1 MKKLL
6 LIGFALILS
15 FLSINT
21 KAQSIQSVTITSP
34 ILCYGDLA
42 SINIQINQTSPPSFY
57 NVIVGYYPIP
67 GLFVSVA
74 STNNTTVTN
83 VNVPG
88 LAAQNYTIRL
98 VDSLSYYPTNAFGDP
113 ANPNSILD
121 LATINIT
128 QPLQLSNSA
137 SVSSSILCFGD
148 CDASATVN
156 VMGGTPPYSIAFA
169 SGASNTISLF
179 DSTYI
184 DLCAGTYSVSVT
196 DANSCSVTSS
206 SPTSIIINEPPQLIP
221 NGSITSDYNGED
233 ISCFGIADGEIT
245 ANVSGGT
252 PPYTYSLDGVTYG
265 STLVFSSLS
274 AGTYTIYYKDDND
287 CDTSE
292 IITLNN
298 PPDLSGAVSISSQV
312 SCFGVCDGELT
323 FQVNNILTGT
333 APYTYSIGGGPFQ
346 NSPIFTGLCG
356 NTTYSI
362 TVMDANGCTFN
373 ANRFLPEP
381 TQISFTYSTSDYNG
395 FNISCF
401 GLSDGEIIFNAPTG
415 GQAPYTYSVDGSNF
429 SSAMNF
435 TGLSAGTYNVTV
447 EDANGCTTSVSVVLT
462 EPSQFL
468 INFTIDNSISCP
480 GICDGE
486 ITVLPTNGVAP
497 ILYSM
502 TGYPTQTSTSWTGMC
517 GDITFG
523 TYTLNAT
530 DDNGCTSSTN
540 ITLTEPLPFDY
551 TVDSVTET
559 CNQNNGEASI
569 SVTQGGT
576 PLYAYLWDDPAAQ
589 ITATATNL
597 NTGMY
602 VVRVTDANGCQF
614 TEDVFVSETDI
625 TLTFD
630 SIPPC
635 NGGADGEATVNPV
648 GTPPY
653 TILWQTGAST
663 NTITGLTPGY
673 YTVTVSDATGCSVTD
688 SVEVPPTAVVSLSL
702 DATNS
707 TLSVLCNGF
716 QSDTITV
723 IASGGTGV
731 GTYQYFIPGAF
742 PIPQYNNIFSG
753 LYAGTYDVYVSDA
766 NGCTDN
772 ISVTIT
778 EPDVIYYTATTSDVS
793 CNAGTNGSAWVDS
806 VSGGTPPYFYTWNT
820 SQNTSIISNLTA
832 GTYTVS
838 VTDVNNCSSNPQQVS
853 VLVDEPTQLISTTNI
868 INHSSCSGSQTAAN
882 GEAEVI
888 ASGGTAG
895 YSYSW
900 SNGANGTNISLLFP
914 GIYIVDIIDANGC
927 IISDTAIINS
937 GTNPILDVTVQD
949 VSCYGA
955 NDGIMITSATSGTP
969 SYQFS
974 SDGGNTFVPFG
985 TPFGP
990 SGEASYFITVVDA
1003 EGCTDSDSIFVN
1015 EPDELVI
1022 SSLSVQNVLCYDSAN
1037 GQITANVFGGTGSY
1051 EYMWNNGQVTNPSIG
1066 LMPSTYNVTV
1076 TDSMG
1081 CFVTSNNQIITQ
1093 PDSLSIS
1100 NIVVTN
1106 VSCNGGNN
1114 GSAIATVTGGTQ
1126 SYTYSW
1132 SGGSDVNLI
1141 AGAYTSTITDANGCI
1156 TSEDFNVTEPSVISI
1171 QFIRDSVLCLGGSD
1185 GMAIAIVA
1193 GGTPSYSL
1201 LWDNG
1206 STSNTVSTFEAG
1218 YHTLIV
1224 TDSNGCIFTDS
1235 VEILEPSQSIEID
1248 SLIISQITCHD
1259 ADNASITVL
1268 ATGGFL
1274 PYLYS
1279 NTNGVFT
1286 QNSIGFSN
1294 LSPNQYIMYVRD
1306 IRGCIDRDTVTLT
1319 QPDSLYIDTT
1329 IFTHI
1334 TCNGANDGQ
1343 INAINAI
1350 GGTPPYLYSVNGGA
1364 YHTNM
1369 AYFHSYGPGTYT
1381 VQVVDENNCS
1391 AQDIII
1397 IEEPDELDV
1406 TITTS
1411 NWNGY
1416 EVKCNGDM
1424 SGTATVSING
1434 GNGPYLKEV
1443 TNSANSVV
1451 FSGYTNLIQNLSAD
1465 LYTFTITDANGCIYT
1480 ETLLYQEP
1488 TAITHNFVIDHI
1500 TCTGWANGSITNI
1513 VSGGVGS
1520 ATTYSYLWSTG
1531 DTTYSLSNVGVG
1543 SYTMWATDENNC
1555 TTSDIAVVN
1564 GNSVLSTSV
1573 GATQDP
1579 TCWNYCDGEITI
1591 NATGGVPNI
1600 NGAGASLYNYQ
1611 WDDQLLQITQTA
1623 IGLCVDE
1630 VLNSQTFTC
1639 VITDALGC
1647 TESQSVTL
1655 NQPDKLELSIWQTA
1669 EIECFGGNEA
1679 SLSVSTTG
1687 GNSGPMTYTW
1697 NTGQSNLSTS
1707 INNLIAGTYVVVAE
1721 DSKGCMDTTNFV
1733 VEQPDLLESNISSAN
1748 ITDVQCYGE
1757 STGEIT
1763 VTVNGGTTNVTDQY
1777 IYSWAPNVGVA
1788 TSSFDFGTLIGTGT
1802 LSDLDTGIYQV
1813 LVTDINNCTATSNMV
1828 YVAQPT
1834 NPLSIFTDST
1844 DETCLTEGTATAYV
1858 LGGTPSY
1865 NYLWSPGGQTTSVAT
1880 ALIPNTTYVIEVT
1893 DDNGCLITDT
1903 THINGHTNVF
1913 LPENNNYLDSVICLG
1928 SEIFINVE
1936 EKPNHS
1942 YLWSTGETTAS
1953 ITVTPENPITVYT
1966 LTITDEVNCPNAPFS
1981 VDATFQVS
1989 KLDINPVATP
1999 NPVVFGD
2006 QITIE
2011 SSYNYNNFVWTW
2023 DEVDSDIGMSITDRP
2038 EVSTW
2043 YYVTAT
2049 DNYGCQGVDSVYVVV
2064 GSVPYDA
2071 ISPNGDGYNDEWEIL
2086 DIERYQDAEIK
2097 IFNRWGSLIFS
2108 AKGATYNSNKWD
2120 GTHEGN
2126 PLPVGTY
2133 YYTINQNDGSDLQS
2147 GSITI
2152 VR

>member
-1 MKKLL
+1 
-6 LIGFALILS
+6 
-15 FLSINT
+15 
-21 KAQSIQSVTITSP
+21 
-34 ILCYGDLA
+34 
-42 SINIQINQTSPPSFY
+42 
-57 NVIVGYYPIP
+57 
-67 GLFVSVA
+67 
-74 STNNTTVTN
+74 
-83 VNVPG
+83 
-88 LAAQNYTIRL
+88 
-98 VDSLSYYPTNAFGDP
+98 
-113 ANPNSILD
+113 
-121 LATINIT
+121 
-128 QPLQLSNSA
+128 
-137 SVSSSILCFGD
+137 
-148 CDASATVN
+148 
-156 VMGGTPPYSIAFA
+156 
-169 SGASNTISLF
+169 
-179 DSTYI
+179 
-184 DLCAGTYSVSVT
+184 
-196 DANSCSVTSS
+196 
-206 SPTSIIINEPPQLIP
+206 
-221 NGSITSDYNGED
+221 
-233 ISCFGIADGEIT
+233 
-245 ANVSGGT
+245 
-252 PPYTYSLDGVTYG
+252 
-265 STLVFSSLS
+265 
-274 AGTYTIYYKDDND
+274 
-287 CDTSE
+287 
-292 IITLNN
+292 
-298 PPDLSGAVSISSQV
+298 
-312 SCFGVCDGELT
+312 
-323 FQVNNILTGT
+323 ILTGT
-333 APYTYSIGGGPFQ
+333 APYTYSINAGSYQ
-346 NSPIFTGLCG
+346 SSPVFTGLCG
-356 NTTYSI
+356 NTTHSL
-362 TVMDANGCTFN
+362 TVM
-373 ANRFLPEP
+373 
-381 TQISFTYSTSDYNG
+381 
-395 FNISCF
+395 
-401 GLSDGEIIFNAPTG
+401 
-415 GQAPYTYSVDGSNF
+415 
-429 SSAMNF
+429 
-435 TGLSAGTYNVTV
+435 
-447 EDANGCTTSVSVVLT
+447 DANGCTTSVSVVLT
-462 EPSQFL
+462 EPLQFS

-486 ITVLPTNGVAP
+486 VTVLPTNGVAP

-540 ITLTEPLPFDY
+540 ITLTEPLPFVY

-576 PLYAYLWDDPAAQ
+576 LQYAYLWDDPAAQ

-630 SIPPC
+630 SVPPC
-635 NGGADGEATVNPV
+635 NGVADGEATVNPV

-653 TILWQTGAST
+653 IILWETGAST

-688 SVEVPPTAVVSLSL
+688 SVEVPTTAVVSLSL
-702 DATNS
+702 DAANS

-723 IASGGTGV
+723 IATGGTGV
-731 GTYQYFIPGAF
+731 GTYQYFIPGVF

-778 EPDVIYYTATTSDVS
+778 EPDVIYYTATTSNVS

-806 VSGGTPPYFYTWNT
+806 VSGGTAPYFYSWNT
-820 SQNTSIISNLTA
+820 SQNTSIISNLSA
-832 GTYTVS
+832 GTYSVS
-838 VTDVNNCSSNPQQVS
+838 VTDVNNCVSNP
-853 VLVDEPTQLISTTNI
+853 TLISVVVNEPSQLTSSTNI

-888 ASGGTAG
+888 VSGGTPG
-895 YSYSW
+895 YNYSW
-900 SNGANGTNISLLFP
+900 SNGINGTNISLLFP
-914 GIYIVDIIDANGC
+914 GTYIVDIIDANGC
-927 IISDTAIINS
+927 MISDTAIINP

-955 NDGIMITSATSGTP
+955 NDGMMITSATSGTP

-1051 EYMWNNGQVTNPSIG
+1051 SYMWNNGQVTNPSIG
-1066 LMPSTYNVTV
+1066 LMPSTYNVIV

-1100 NIVVTN
+1100 NIAVTN

-1114 GSAIATVTGGTQ
+1114 GSAIATVTGGIQ

-1141 AGAYTSTITDANGCI
+1141 AGIYTSTITDANGCI
-1156 TSEDFNVTEPSVISI
+1156 TSQDFIVSEPSAISI
-1171 QFIRDSVLCLGGSD
+1171 QFGRDSVTCLGGSD
-1185 GMAIAIVA
+1185 GMAIAIVG
-1193 GGTPSYSL
+1193 GGTPNYSL

-1206 STSNTVSTFEAG
+1206 STSNTVNTFEAG
-1218 YHTLIV
+1218 YHTLII
-1224 TDSNGCIFTDS
+1224 TDANSCVFEDS
-1235 VEILEPSQSIEID
+1235 IEVLEPSQSIEID

-1259 ADNASITVL
+1259 ANNASITVL
-1268 ATGGFL
+1268 ATGGFT
-1274 PYLYS
+1274 PYVYS

-1306 IRGCIDRDTVTLT
+1306 VKGCIDRDTVTLT
-1319 QPDSLYIDTT
+1319 QPDSLYVDTT

-1334 TCNGANDGQ
+1334 TCNEANDGQ

-1500 TCTGWANGSITNI
+1500 TCTGWTNGSITDI

-1564 GNSVLSTSV
+1564 GNSVLSTSI
-1573 GATQDP
+1573 GSTQDP

-1591 NATGGVPNI
+1591 NVTGGVPNI

-1611 WDDQLLQITQTA
+1611 WDDQLSQITQTA

-1630 VLNSQTFTC
+1630 TTNTQTFTC

-1647 TESQSVTL
+1647 TESQSFTL
-1655 NQPDKLELSIWQTA
+1655 NQPDELELSIWQTA
-1669 EIECFGGNEA
+1669 EVQCFGGNEA

-1687 GNSGPMTYTW
+1687 GNSGNMTYTW
-1697 NTGQSNLSTS
+1697 NTGQSNSSTT
-1707 INNLIAGTYVVVAE
+1707 INNLFAGTYVVVAE

-1733 VEQPDLLESNISSAN
+1733 VEQPALLEANISSTD

-1757 STGEIT
+1757 TTGEIT
-1763 VTVNGGTTNVTDQY
+1763 VTVNGGTTNVTNQY
-1777 IYSWAPNVGVA
+1777 TYSWTPNVGVA
-1788 TSSFDFGTLIGTGT
+1788 TSSFDFVTLIGTGT

-1813 LVTDINNCTATSNMV
+1813 EVTDINNCTSTSNMV

-1865 NYLWSPGGQTTSVAT
+1865 NYLWTPGGQTTAVAT

-1893 DDNGCLITDT
+1893 DANGCIITDT

-2023 DEVDSDIGMSITDRP
+2023 DEVDSDVGMSITDDYP

-2108 AKGATYNSNKWD
+2108 ATGATYNSNKWD

-2147 GSITI
+2147 GSVTI